1 MSLMPVHHYLLPA
14 IGQAQIAETTVCV
27 MVWYEAV
34 HFYKKGRFILFLFVT
49 GCV

>member
-1 MSLMPVHHYLLPA
+1 MSLMPVHHYVLPA

-34 HFYKKGRFILFLFVT
+34 HFYKKEDLFYFYL
-49 GCV
+49 